1 MSDDKEDEFEVRYT
15 PASNELKLK
24 APHID
29 KNPDSAFAEASK
41 GLLEMAAGYI
51 DWAQDDFKRLN
62 AAATELTSHPDSK
75 TAKDNV
81 HWIAHDMKGQG
92 GTFGYPLIS
101 VVLNNLCLH
110 LNSCNSMSAEDL
122 KIVNLHIEFVNL
134 IITNRLKGKG
144 GEIGEQVIHGM
155 QEIVARKT

>member
-1 MSDDKEDEFEVRYT
+1 MSDDKTDEFEVEYT
-15 PASNELKLK
+15 PASKKLRVK
-24 APHID
+24 APNIGKD
-29 KNPDSAFAEASK
+29 LNAALAEASK
-41 GLLEMAAGYI
+41 GLLEMTTDYI
-51 DWAQDDFKRLN
+51 NWVQDDFKRLST
-62 AAATELTSHPDSK
+62 AVTELAALPDSK
-75 TAKDNV
+75 TEKDNV

-134 IITNRLKGKG
+134 IITNRLKGNG
-144 GEIGEQVIHGM
+144 GEMGEQVIHGI
-155 QEIVARKT
+155 QKIVARKA